1 MAKKGVNMGYHM
13 PTTANFKHMQW
24 CLKNN
29 IKISPFAHS
38 TFEWYIDINI
48 NGKINRSPQVF
59 KKTEIWEN
67 IHNYYKYYYDKHKI

>member
-1 MAKKGVNMGYHM
+1 MAKKGINMGDHM

-29 IKISPFAHS
+29 IKISPFAHN

>member
-1 MAKKGVNMGYHM
+1 MAKKGINMGDHM

-38 TFEWYIDINI
+38 TF
-48 NGKINRSPQVF
+48 
-59 KKTEIWEN
+59 
-67 IHNYYKYYYDKHKI
+67 